1 MVATPSTMLPLG
13 TTIPGFSLAD
23 VVSGRIVTDAD
34 MVDGSAS
41 LVMFICN
48 HCPFVKHVMA
58 ELGRLGD
65 DYLPRGVR
73 IAAINSNDVETHPQD
88 DPENMRELA
97 AARGWKFPFLFDQDQ
112 KVAKEFK
119 AACTPDFYVFDGPGR
134 LVYRGQLDGSRPN
147 NSVAVTGNDL
157 RGALDA
163 VLSGSPVPEQQVP
176 SLGCNIKWKPGNQ
189 PDYFG

>member
-13 TTIPGFSLAD
+13 TRIPGFSLSD

-34 MVDGSAS
+34 LVDGSAS

-58 ELGRLGD
+58 ELDRLGG

-97 AARGWKFPFLFDQDQ
+97 ASRGWKFPFLFDQDQ
-112 KVAKEFK
+112 TVAKEFK
-119 AACTPDFYVFDGPGR
+119 AACTPDFYVFDGSGR

-147 NSVAVTGNDL
+147 NNVAVTGIDL

-163 VLSGSPVPEQQVP
+163 VLSGRPVSEQQVP
-176 SLGCNIKWKPGNQ
+176 SLGCNIKWKRGNQ

>member
-13 TTIPGFSLAD
+13 TKIPGFSLSD
-23 VVSGRIVTDAD
+23 VVSGRIVTDMD

-112 KVAKEFK
+112 TVAKEFK
-119 AACTPDFYVFDGPGR
+119 AACTPDFYVFDGSGR
-134 LVYRGQLDGSRPN
+134 LVYRGQLDGGRPN
-147 NSVAVTGNDL
+147 NDVAVTGLDL

-163 VLSGSPVPEQQVP
+163 VLSGSPVSEQQVP